1 MKQSQIFIPTLRD
14 TPSDAEVASHQL
26 MLRAGYIRQVSSGV
40 YTYLPL
46 AWRVIQKIKTIVREE
61 LNAIGGTE
69 MMLPALIPA
78 DLWKESGRYD
88 TYGPEMMKLVD
99 RHDRDF
105 LLGPTHEET
114 FTKLIRDD
122 IASYKKLPLHMYQIQ
137 TKYRDEKRPRFG
149 LLRGREFIMKDSYT
163 FHDSYD
169 DLDSMYKEIWEAYE
183 NIFDRIGL
191 EYRSI
196 IADAGAMGG
205 SESMEFIS
213 LSEVGE
219 DTIAYSTESG
229 YAANIEM
236 ATSKFK
242 ERRSTEVPL
251 EKELVDTP
259 NTTTIDELT
268 QVLDIQEDQILKSV
282 LFVADSEK
290 PVLAI
295 VRGDHDVNEV
305 KVRIAIEAETI
316 HIATD
321 EEVNELFA
329 GIPVGYVGPIDLPEE
344 VIIVADQYVE
354 NMVNSVSGANE
365 TGKHYIN
372 VSAERDFEATVYAD
386 IRMVQ
391 EGDQSPDGE
400 GTLKFATG
408 IEIGHIFKLGT
419 RFSESMGATVL
430 DQNGRPIPVIMGSY
444 GIGISR
450 LLSAIVE
457 QNYDEKGLVWPAS
470 VAPFDLHLVPVNY
483 NNEHQR
489 ELTDELYEQFTAE
502 GFDVLVDDRKER
514 PGVKFTDAELIG
526 VPVQITVGKKAEDGI
541 VEVTIRQTNEMLE
554 AKKEEVLDMISI
566 LQTTQEQEDE
576 ELNN

>member
-14 TPSDAEVASHQL
+14 TPSEAEVASHQL

-40 YTYLPL
+40 YSYMPL
-46 AWRVIQKIKTIVREE
+46 AWRVIQKIESIVREE
-61 LNAIGGTE
+61 LNAIGGAE

-122 IASYKKLPLHMYQIQ
+122 IKSYKKLPLHLYQIQ

-169 DLDSMYKEIWEAYE
+169 SLDTMYQEIWGAYE
-183 NIFDRIGL
+183 NIFDRVGL

-219 DTIAYSTESG
+219 DTIAYSTEG
-229 YAANIEM
+229 EYAANLEM

-242 ERRSTEVPL
+242 ARRTTEVQL
-251 EKELVDTP
+251 EKEIVETP
-259 NTTTIDELT
+259 NTTTIIELT
-268 QVLDIQEDQILKSV
+268 EVLDIQEDEILKSV
-282 LFVADSEK
+282 LFVADGER
-290 PVLAI
+290 PVLAL
-295 VRGDHDVNEV
+295 VRGDHDVNEI
-305 KVRIAIEAETI
+305 KVRLAVGAETI
-316 HIATD
+316 EIATD
-321 EEVNELFA
+321 EEVTELFG
-329 GIPVGYVGPIDLPEE
+329 GIPVGYVGPIGLPKE
-344 VIIVADQYVE
+344 VEIVADLYVE
-354 NMVNSVSGANE
+354 NMVNSVTGANE
-365 TGKHYIN
+365 SGKHIIN
-372 VSAERDFEATVYAD
+372 VTPERDFEVNTYAD

-391 EGDQSPDGE
+391 EGDLSPDGK
-400 GTLKFATG
+400 GKLKFATG

-419 RFSESMGATVL
+419 RFSESMGAEVL

-457 QNYDEKGLVWPAS
+457 QNYDEKGLVWPSA
-470 VAPFDLHLVPVNY
+470 VAPFDLHIVPVNY

-489 ELTDELYEQFTAE
+489 KLTDELYEEFKAE
-502 GFDVLVDDRKER
+502 GFEVLVDDRKER

-526 VPVQITVGKKAEDGI
+526 IPVQVTVGKKAEDGI
-541 VEVTIRQTNEMLE
+541 VEVNIRQTNEMLE
-554 AKKEEVLDMISI
+554 SKKEEVLDMISI
-566 LQTTQEQEDE
+566 LKTTHNQEENE
-576 ELNN
+576 

>member
-14 TPSDAEVASHQL
+14 TPSEAEVVSHQL
-26 MLRAGYIRQVSSGV
+26 MLRAGYIRQISSGI
-40 YTYLPL
+40 YSYMPL
-46 AWRVIQKIKTIVREE
+46 AWRVIQKIENIVREE
-61 LNAIGGTE
+61 LNAIGGAE
-69 MMLPALIPA
+69 MMLPTLIPA

-122 IASYKKLPLHMYQIQ
+122 IKTYKKLPLHLYQIQ

-169 DLDSMYKEIWEAYE
+169 SLDSMYQEIWKAYE
-183 NIFDRIGL
+183 NIFNRMGL

-205 SESMEFIS
+205 SESIEFIS

-219 DTIAYSTESG
+219 DTIAYSTEG
-229 YAANIEM
+229 EYAANLEM

-242 ERRSTEVPL
+242 ARRTTEVQL
-251 EKELVDTP
+251 ESEVVETP
-259 NTTTIDELT
+259 NTTTIAELT
-268 QVLDIQEDQILKSV
+268 KVLNIQADEILKSV
-282 LFVADSEK
+282 LFVADNDR
-290 PVLAI
+290 PVLAL

-305 KVRIAIEAETI
+305 KVRLALEAETI
-316 HIATD
+316 EVATD
-321 EEVNELFA
+321 EQVNALFG
-329 GIPVGYVGPIDLPEE
+329 GIPVGYVGPMGLPEE
-344 VIIVADQYVE
+344 VEIVADLYVE
-354 NMVNSVSGANE
+354 NMVNSVTGANE
-365 TGKHYIN
+365 VGKHVLN
-372 VSAERDFEATVYAD
+372 VTPERDFEVNVYAD

-391 EGDQSPDGE
+391 EGDLSPDGQGE
-400 GTLKFATG
+400 LKFATG

-419 RFSESMGATVL
+419 RFSESMGAEVL

-457 QNYDEKGLVWPAS
+457 QNYDEKGLVWPSA
-470 VAPFDLHLVPVNY
+470 VAPFDLHIVPVNY

-489 ELTDELYEQFTAE
+489 KLTDELYAE
-502 GFDVLVDDRKER
+502 FKEAGFEVLVDDRKER

-526 VPVQITVGKKAEDGI
+526 IPVQVTVGKKAEDGI
-541 VEVTIRQTNEMLE
+541 VEVNIRQTNEMLE
-554 AKKEEVLDMISI
+554 SKKEEVLDTISI
-566 LQTTQEQEDE
+566 LKTTQDQEE
-576 ELNN
+576 NE

>member
-14 TPSDAEVASHQL
+14 VPSDADAASHQL
-26 MLRAGYIRQVSSGV
+26 MLRAGYIRQISAGI
-40 YTYLPL
+40 YTYMPL
-46 AWRVIQKIKTIVREE
+46 AWRVIQKINTIVREE
-61 LNAIGGTE
+61 LNKTGGTE

-88 TYGPEMMKLVD
+88 TYGPEMMKLQD
-99 RHDRDF
+99 RHGRDF

-122 IASYKKLPLHMYQIQ
+122 IATYKKLPLHLYQIQ

-149 LLRGREFIMKDSYT
+149 LLRGREFLMKDSYT
-163 FHDSYD
+163 FHDSYESLD
-169 DLDSMYKEIWEAYE
+169 DAYAEIWKAYE

-191 EYRSI
+191 NYRSI

-205 SESMEFIS
+205 SESMEFIA
-213 LSEVGE
+213 LADIGE
-219 DTIAYSTESG
+219 DTIAYSSEGG
-229 YAANIEM
+229 YAANVEM

-242 ERRSTEVPL
+242 ESRNTEVQV

-259 NTTTIDELT
+259 NTTTIEEVAELLA
-268 QVLDIQEDQILKSV
+268 VDSKNILKSV
-282 LFVADSEK
+282 LYVVDGEK

-295 VRGDHDVNEV
+295 VRGDH
-305 KVRIAIEAETI
+305 
-316 HIATD
+316 
-321 EEVNELFA
+321 EVNEIKVRLATKGEVIEKATEQDIEELFG
-329 GIPVGYVGPIDLPEE
+329 GIPAGYVGPIDLPENV
-344 VIIVADQYVE
+344 VIIADQYVE
-354 NMVNSVSGANE
+354 NMVNSVSGANVS
-365 TGKHYIN
+365 GKHYIN
-372 VSAERDFEATVYAD
+372 VNSGRDFEPALYTD

-391 EGDQSPDGE
+391 EGDLAPDGK

-419 RFSESMGATVL
+419 RFSETMDATVL

-457 QNYDEKGLVWPAS
+457 QNYDEKGLVWPSS
-470 VAPFDLHLVPVNY
+470 VSPFDIHLVPVNY
-483 NNEHQR
+483 NDEAQKD
-489 ELTDELYEQFTAE
+489 LTDELYEQFTSQ
-502 GFDVLVDDRKER
+502 GFDVLLDDRNER

-526 VPVQITVGKKAEDGI
+526 IPVQITIGKKAEDGI
-541 VEVTIRQTNEMLE
+541 VEVNIRETDEMIE
-554 AKKEEVLDMISI
+554 SKKEEILDTISI
-566 LQTTQEQEDE
+566 LKKTHEEEKEQ
-576 ELNN
+576 